1 MCKHRLD
8 ALTLKVLKM
17 DSPLNLSGLL
27 PLLRNLPG
35 YAEMRATLEA
45 ATPRGWALNLPRAA
59 RPPLA
64 AALAE
69 DAAHSAGRP
78 IIFITARPDRSLT
91 LLEEL
96 AGWSPTL
103 RLLAFNEPNA
113 MFYEPATWGLPN
125 VRARIQCLAALAA
138 YFELSSFNGVPPVI
152 LASARALMTRTLP
165 RHEFTTHTS
174 PLNLGQSVRLETLLK
189 SWVALG
195 YEAGTIVSQP
205 GQFSRRGG
213 LLDIYPMADE
223 WPVRVELFG
232 DEIETLRRF
241 DPATQRSGEKVE
253 HVTVTPAREVLQTT
267 DDGRPTTDG
276 EARPL
281 EFELPLHHEPA
292 SLLEYAPYRSL
303 VIVEDWQE
311 LADAVSELEEHAA
324 EQRALQLEA
333 ELIDE
338 DFPRPYFT
346 WRELEAQLLTRQPF
360 VLGARGELENI
371 ATAPLGTPFHRGP
384 RFGGQ
389 VKPVIEQIERNVAEG
404 DAVIIISRQAQRL
417 AELWSA
423 RAIPTAV
430 QESITEMPQAGQA
443 LFLNGHLA
451 EGWRLDWTTGDGR
464 QTTDEA
470 SSTIQHPSS
479 VHLFTDAEIFGV
491 SRAQPRRREQQRR
504 AAPLTPEAIYA
515 LFSLGDY
522 IVHEDFGVG
531 RFREL
536 GKRSIDGLERE
547 YLVLEF
553 AEGDELY
560 VPVYQADRL
569 TKYVGASDQPPTLT
583 RLGSAEWTTAKT
595 KAQQAT
601 AEMAREL
608 LELYAKRELVSGHGF
623 GLDSTWQTE
632 LEGAF
637 PFVETE
643 DQLRA
648 IQEVKADMERA
659 RPMDRLIC
667 GDVGFGKTEVALR
680 AAFKAVMD
688 GTQVAILVPTTVLA
702 QQHFHTFHARM
713 APYPVKVE
721 MLSRFRTPAQSR
733 AILQQLAEGQVDI
746 IVGTHKLL
754 SKDVQFKNLGLLI
767 VDEEQRFG
775 VTHKERLKRL
785 RTEVDVLTLTAT
797 PIPRTLYMALTGI
810 RDIST
815 INTPPEERLPII
827 THVSAYNEK
836 LVRQAILRELDRG
849 GQIFFVHNRVQSIG
863 LLREKL
869 EQLVPEARLGVGH
882 GQMDEHELE
891 KVMEEYSEGKL
902 DLLLCTSIIESGLD
916 IPNANTLIVDRAD
929 TFGLAQLYQL
939 RGRVGRSATQAYA
952 YFFTDKAHRPTQE
965 ARERL
970 ETLAEQTELGAGY
983 SIAMRDLEMRGAG
996 DIIGPKQSGQITA
1009 VGFHLYT
1016 RLLGQA
1022 VRRIK
1027 KEQITDA
1034 GPQTP
1039 EGSSAPLLTS
1049 TSAHAETNTVTV
1061 DLPFSIAI
1069 PADYVED
1076 RALRLQ
1082 LYQRLANV
1090 SDEASLDAL
1099 RLELADR
1106 FGPVPRALNNLL
1118 FQLRVKI
1125 LAARVG
1131 VLAVGVENG
1140 QITLSLPSLDE
1151 VEQAYFA
1158 FSLVEGART
1167 SKNKI
1172 WLPKLPEAEWRET
1185 LVAVLQK
1192 LASEK
1197 LASLAV

>member
-1 MCKHRLD
+1 
-8 ALTLKVLKM
+8 M
-17 DSPLNLSGLL
+17 DSPLNLSGLRAL
-27 PLLRNLPG
+27 FHSLPG
-35 YAEMRATLEA
+35 FAEVQTALKA
-45 ATPRGWALNLPRAA
+45 ATPRRWALNAPRAA

-69 DAAHSAGRP
+69 EAARP
-78 IIFITARPDRSLT
+78 VLILTARPERA
-91 LLEEL
+91 LLWQEEL
-96 AGWSPTL
+96 LAWAPTL
-103 RLLAFNEPNA
+103 RLLTFNEPNA
-113 MFYEPATWGLPN
+113 MFYEPAAWGQPN
-125 VRARIQCLAALAA
+125 VRARIECLATLAP
-138 YFELSSFNGVPPVI
+138 YFKLSAVNEAPPII
-152 LASARALMTRTLP
+152 LTSARALMTRTLP
-165 RHEFTTHTS
+165 RAEFMAHTDT
-174 PLNLGQSVRLETLLK
+174 LKVGQSVRLESLLK
-189 SWVALG
+189 GWVTLG
-195 YEAGTIVSQP
+195 YKAETIVTQP

-213 LLDIYPMADE
+213 IVDIFPMAAAG
-223 WPVRVELFG
+223 PVRLELFG
-232 DEIETLRRF
+232 DDIETIRRF

-253 HVTVTPAREVLQTT
+253 VVTVTPAREVLWLTGDRQSTT
-267 DDGRPTTDG
+267 GD
-276 EARPL
+276 EAQPV
-281 EFELPLHHEPA
+281 EFELPLRHAPA
-292 SLLEYAPYRSL
+292 SLLDYAPYHSL
-303 VIVEDWQE
+303 VIVDDWQE
-311 LADAVSELEEHAA
+311 LADTVAELEEHAT

-333 ELIDE
+333 ELIDK

-346 WRELEAQLLTRQPF
+346 WRELETQLVARQALI
-360 VLGARGELENI
+360 LGARGELEDT
-371 ATAPLGTPFHRGP
+371 ATTPLGTAFHPGP

-389 VKPVIEQIERNVAEG
+389 VKPALEQIERNVSEG
-404 DAVIIISRQAQRL
+404 EAVIVISRQAQRL

-423 RAIPTAV
+423 RAVPTTV
-430 QESITEMPQAGQA
+430 QESLTELPQAGQA
-443 LFLNGHLA
+443 LFLNGHLT
-451 EGWRLDWTTGDGR
+451 EGWRLDWTIDDGR
-464 QTTDEA
+464 QTTSEVP
-470 SSTIQHPSS
+470 STVQHPSS

-491 SRAQPRRREQQRR
+491 SRAQPRRREQLRR

-569 TKYVGASDQPPTLT
+569 TKYVGASDHPPTLT

-608 LELYAKRELVSGHGF
+608 LELYAKRELVSGRGF
-623 GLDSTWQTE
+623 GPDTTWQTE

-637 PFVETE
+637 PFVETD
-643 DQLRA
+643 DQMRA
-648 IQEVKADMERA
+648 IQEVKADMERP

-688 GTQVAILVPTTVLA
+688 GAQVAILVPTTILA

-733 AILQQLAEGQVDI
+733 AILQQLADGQVDI

-754 SKDVQFKNLGLLI
+754 SKEVQFKNLGLLI

-827 THVSAYNEK
+827 THVGAYNEK

-869 EQLVPEARLGVGH
+869 ERLAPEARLGVGH

-891 KVMEEYSEGKL
+891 KVMDEYSEGKI

-939 RGRVGRSATQAYA
+939 RGRVGRSAVQAYA

-1027 KEQITDA
+1027 KEQITD
-1034 GPQTP
+1034 GGRQTADGGSQP
-1039 EGSSAPLLTS
+1039 IEGSPTPLLTGTS
-1049 TSAHAETNTVTV
+1049 THAETNTVTV

-1076 RALRLQ
+1076 KALRLQ
-1082 LYQRLANV
+1082 LYQRLANLK
-1090 SDEASLDAL
+1090 DEASLEAL
-1099 RLELADR
+1099 RLELGDR
-1106 FGPVPRALNNLL
+1106 FGPAPRALNNLL
-1118 FQLRVKI
+1118 YQLRVKI
-1125 LAARVG
+1125 LAARAG
-1131 VLAVGVENG
+1131 VLAVSVENG
-1140 QITLSLPSLDE
+1140 QITLTLPSLDE

-1185 LVAVLQK
+1185 LVAVLKK
-1192 LASEK
+1192 LAEEK
-1197 LASLAV
+1197 QPILV